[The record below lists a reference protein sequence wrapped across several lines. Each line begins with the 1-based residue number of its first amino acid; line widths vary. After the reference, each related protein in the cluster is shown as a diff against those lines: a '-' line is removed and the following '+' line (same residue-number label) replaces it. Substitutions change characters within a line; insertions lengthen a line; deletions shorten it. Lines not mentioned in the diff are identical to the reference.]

1 MNYKVISCIIIT
13 VVALFNAFMEYLD
26 WKSMKNRIPENV
38 NDIYDEETYKK
49 WCSYHKEKC
58 RLKFITSIVSFVVGL
73 SAFAFNVYACFAG
86 IFPDTAFWG
95 MAAVTILYILLD
107 VFVIPLDYYDKMKI
121 EEKYGFNRS
130 TKGTF
135 WGDKLKEYLIGL
147 IVYVLIGCLF
157 IFLHQK
163 LGDWLILAFA
173 AALIVIMFLIAFLF
187 PVFSKIFNKFTPL
200 EDGELKDRLTELL
213 VKNGYSVKEIKVMD
227 ASKRSTKMNA
237 YFAGF
242 GKMKTIVLYDTLK
255 EAMTT
260 DEICAVFA
268 HEMGHGLHKD
278 TLKGQITTFIQMFVL
293 SAMAWFTVRTPEL
306 FTDFGFD
313 KINYGFAMIV
323 ILNVGF
329 AFVMPLFGLISN
341 YFSRKREFR
350 ADAQAV
356 KEGYGEALIS
366 ALKVLA
372 KNNYANLSPDPLVVK
387 LTYSHPTLSQ
397 RFEAIRRNN

>member
-1 MNYKVISCIIIT
+1 MNYKIISCIIIT
-13 VVALFNAFMEYLD
+13 IVAMFNAFTQYLD
-26 WKSMKNRIPENV
+26 WKSMKKRIPENV
-38 NDIYDEETYKK
+38 NDIYDEDTYKK
-49 WCSYHKEKC
+49 WCCYHKEKC
-58 RLKFITSIVSFVVGL
+58 RLTLITTIVSFVTGIL
-73 SAFAFNVYACFAG
+73 AFALNIYALFAEL
-86 IFPDTAFWG
+86 FPNTAFWG
-95 MAAVTILYILLD
+95 MFAVMILNMLLD
-107 VFVIPLDYYDKMKI
+107 IFLLPLEYHDKMKI
-121 EEKYGFNRS
+121 EDKYGFNRS

-135 WGDKLKEYLIGL
+135 WGDKLKEFLIGL
-147 IVYVLIGCLF
+147 VIFVIIGCIF

-173 AALIVIMFLIAFLF
+173 IVLTVIILLVSFLY

-200 EDGELKDRLTELL
+200 EDGELKDKLEALLT
-213 VKNGYSVKEIKVMD
+213 KNGYQVKEIKVMD

-278 TLKGQITTFIQMFVL
+278 TLKSQIMTFVQMFIL
-293 SAMAWFTVRTPEL
+293 SVMAWFVVRTPEL

-313 KINYGFAMIV
+313 KTNYGFAMLV

-329 AFVMPLFGLISN
+329 AFIMPLFGLITN
-341 YFSRKREFR
+341 YFSRKKEYR

-366 ALKVLA
+366 ALKKLA
-372 KNNYANLSPDPLVVK
+372 KSNYANLSPDPLVVK

-397 RFEAIRRNN
+397 RFDAIRRLK

>member
-13 VVALFNAFMEYLD
+13 IVALFNAFTEYLD
-26 WKSMKNRIPENV
+26 WKSMKNRIPDSV
-38 NDIYDEETYKK
+38 KDIYDEETYKK

-58 RLKFITSIVSFVVGL
+58 RLKLISSIVSFVVGL
-73 SAFAFNVYACFAG
+73 LAFVINVYAYFAG

-95 MAAVTILYILLD
+95 MFAVTLLNMLLD
-107 VFVIPLDYYDKMKI
+107 VFILSFDYYDRMKI
-121 EEKYGFNRS
+121 EDKYGFNRS

-135 WGDKLKEYLIGL
+135 WGDKIKGFLISL
-147 IVYVLIGCLF
+147 IVFVVIGCLF
-157 IFLHQK
+157 IFLHRK
-163 LGDWLILAFA
+163 LGDWLILAFSIVLTMIML
-173 AALIVIMFLIAFLF
+173 LIVFLY

-213 VKNGYSVKEIKVMD
+213 NKNGYQVKEIKVMD

-278 TLKGQITTFIQMFVL
+278 TLKGQVTTFIQMFIL
-293 SAMAWFTVRTPEL
+293 SAMAWLTVRTPEL

-329 AFVMPLFGLISN
+329 AFIMPVFGLITN
-341 YFSRKREFR
+341 YFSRKREYR
-350 ADAQAV
+350 ADEQAV

-366 ALKVLA
+366 ALKKLA
-372 KNNYANLSPDPLVVK
+372 KSNYANLSPDPLVVK
-387 LTYSHPTLSQ
+387 LTYSHPALSQ
-397 RFEAIRRNN
+397 RIDAIRRNK